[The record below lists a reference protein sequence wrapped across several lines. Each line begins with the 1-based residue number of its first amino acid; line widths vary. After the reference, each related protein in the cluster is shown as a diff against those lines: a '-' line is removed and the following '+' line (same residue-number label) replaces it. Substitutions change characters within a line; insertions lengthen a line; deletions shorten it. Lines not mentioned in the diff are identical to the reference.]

1 MLYSVLVTG
10 ANRGIGLTFCKHY
23 LEEGCRVLATCRN
36 PDNAAELHAL
46 QAHHKG
52 KLTLHKLDICSA
64 DSIMDFKQALNNMP
78 VDLLINNAGIMSTR
92 GNFVDFTDQLN
103 NSPEALPEIT
113 QQWLTAFNTNTI
125 GPIMLTLMLLPNLE
139 KGSKKKVVMVSSQM
153 GSITHHAQDTST
165 SANVYR
171 STKSALNSATNC
183 LAIALK
189 PKEINLLLL
198 HPGWVRTDMGG
209 NQADIDVDTSVAGMA
224 QVIATSQP
232 SKALQLLSYR
242 GEVIPW

>member
-10 ANRGIGLTFCKHY
+10 ANRGIGLAFCKHY
-23 LEEGCRVLATCRN
+23 LKEDYKVLATCRN

-46 QAHHKG
+46 QAHHKDR
-52 KLTLHKLDICSA
+52 LTLHQLDICSSV
-64 DSIMDFKQALNNMP
+64 SILRLKQDLNNMP
-78 VDLLINNAGIMSTR
+78 LDLLINNAGISAIKGSFTD
-92 GNFVDFTDQLN
+92 FVDQLN
-103 NSPEALPEIT
+103 DAEALQKMT
-113 QQWLTAFNTNTI
+113 QRWLTAFNTNVV
-125 GPIMLTLMLLPNLE
+125 GPVMLTLMLLPNLE
-139 KGSKKKVVMVSSQM
+139 KGSKKKVLMLSSRK
-153 GSITHHAQDTST
+153 GSITNHAQDINTS
-165 SANVYR
+165 SNVYR
-171 STKSALNSATNC
+171 STKSALNSAANC
-183 LAIALK
+183 LAIGLK